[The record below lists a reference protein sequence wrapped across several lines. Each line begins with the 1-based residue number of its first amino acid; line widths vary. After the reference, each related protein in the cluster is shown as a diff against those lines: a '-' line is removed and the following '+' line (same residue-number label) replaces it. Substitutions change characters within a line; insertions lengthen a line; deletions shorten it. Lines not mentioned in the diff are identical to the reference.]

1 MHALGCPHLPA
12 HPMHPGHT
20 PRCTC
25 NVLTH
30 LNLSSDVPKP
40 RPCTPSPSRAA
51 CHCHVSARQPAWQ
64 VLPVAMAILCLPEM
78 KFALLCCSEGP
89 RAARGSAPP
98 ATPGSAHHPAS
109 CGVAPGLSRLAT
121 PTRPSTGPSV
131 LASKC
136 LTGHG
141 PAACMC
147 QGVSFGGT
155 PPHHRK
161 PPSGNHTAQDQ
172 ALSSGKQD
180 MDLSQSTPH
189 HHTEPGP
196 ACSACSACRPW
207 HLRSPLGSASSP
219 VQGVAS

>member
-1 MHALGCPHLPA
+1 MLSYAAVRGREQRGDRRPLPPQALPI
-12 HPMHPGHT
+12 
-20 PRCTC
+20 
-25 NVLTH
+25 
-30 LNLSSDVPKP
+30 
-40 RPCTPSPSRAA
+40 
-51 CHCHVSARQPAWQ
+51 
-64 VLPVAMAILCLPEM
+64 IL
-78 KFALLCCSEGP
+78 
-89 RAARGSAPP
+89 
-98 ATPGSAHHPAS
+98 HPAS

-131 LASKC
+131 LASIC
-136 LTGHG
+136 LTGHV
-141 PAACMC
+141 PAVCMC

-155 PPHHRK
+155 SPHHRE

-196 ACSACSACRPW
+196 ACSACRPW

-219 VQGVAS
+219 VQGVASWAFQFQPEQGHTLLVSLLAEGSGWCYAMPCHVMPCHAVLWLPAGQVRGGGGLA